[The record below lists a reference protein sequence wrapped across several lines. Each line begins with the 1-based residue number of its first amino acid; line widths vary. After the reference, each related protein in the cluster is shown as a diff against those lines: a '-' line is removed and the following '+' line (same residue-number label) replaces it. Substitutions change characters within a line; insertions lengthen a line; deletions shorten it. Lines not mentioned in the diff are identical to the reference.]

1 MSDILFD
8 NITIWSSNGGM
19 KIQARGGGDL
29 PGEISNVT
37 WSNIQLETQVNAR
50 RNSGRSAT
58 TFSSFEC
65 G

>member
-19 KIQARGGGDL
+19 KIQARGGGNL

-37 WSNIQLETQVNAR
+37 WSNIKLETQVNAR
-50 RNSGRSAT
+50 MNRPHRPHLLII
-58 TFSSFEC
+58 
-65 G
+65 